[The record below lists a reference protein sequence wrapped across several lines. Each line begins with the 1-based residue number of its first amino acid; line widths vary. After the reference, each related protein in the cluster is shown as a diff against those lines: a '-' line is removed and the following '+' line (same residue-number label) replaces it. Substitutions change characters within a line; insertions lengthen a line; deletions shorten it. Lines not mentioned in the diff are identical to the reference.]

1 MIELGYEPCSEEPWT
16 DRQGQSSFVWS
27 MLDPIAQVT
36 ERITI
41 DTAVTCPN
49 IRIHPAIAQAA
60 RRQLLSGRNRYLD
73 KLRKYEEVECSRV
86 YSFNR
91 SDPINLG
98 FFASAS
104 ANCCRDWR
112 YHAQGIRPL
121 ALAEPNTHYL
131 IRSNR

>member
-86 YSFNR
+86 FIHQIG
-91 SDPINLG
+91 SDQPG
-98 FFASAS
+98 FFRF
-104 ANCCRDWR
+104 CERELLPR
-112 YHAQGIRPL
+112 L
-121 ALAEPNTHYL
+121 ALSCPGDSPA
-131 IRSNR
+131 RAGRA